1 MRQNTACTF
10 ALGCI
15 CRHICMMFVVGVL
28 LPSQLHDVYCRCFGF
43 AFNCSMSGSSNDHLR
58 RANGRPSD
66 ASDIFRTLSPRQLL
80 LLYGVLTN
88 NNLRPR
94 FMDELQDI
102 VVANADS
109 IVRGDPPQKAMP
121 KILPK
126 INLRPRGSST
136 APTPYR
142 PPASSIVWSP
152 NVATYVT
159 PPPPP
164 PPPPKSPPSS
174 DEPRPSGLNSVK
186 AFCAKAVGDAAP
198 KGILRHNSRSRS
210 RSRSRSPFVEAVD

>member
-1 MRQNTACTF
+1 
-10 ALGCI
+10 
-15 CRHICMMFVVGVL
+15 MMFVVGVL
-28 LPSQLHDVYCRCFGF
+28 LASQLHDVYCRCFGF

-58 RANGRPSD
+58 RATGRPSD

-136 APTPYR
+136 APTP
-142 PPASSIVWSP
+142 
-152 NVATYVT
+152 
-159 PPPPP
+159 
-164 PPPPKSPPSS
+164 
-174 DEPRPSGLNSVK
+174 
-186 AFCAKAVGDAAP
+186 
-198 KGILRHNSRSRS
+198 
-210 RSRSRSPFVEAVD
+210 

>member
-1 MRQNTACTF
+1 MHVCLR
-10 ALGCI
+10 LY
-15 CRHICMMFVVGVL
+15 
-28 LPSQLHDVYCRCFGF
+28 LPPQLYDVCCRCFGF
-43 AFNCSMSGSSNDHLR
+43 TLNCSMSGSSNDHLR
-58 RANGRPSD
+58 RAGCRPNDS
-66 ASDIFRTLSPRQLL
+66 SDIFSTLSPRQLL